1 MQTSMKKC
9 VFDLLEQ
16 HGDQTSIEF
25 LQKEVNVKFVDCRL
39 EAIGKKQDELI
50 GKTGLTSEVF
60 WELYH
65 DHPELLEVKWA
76 NIVRLFDKTVERYSR
91 ASEGVNYS
99 QLYNYRLEWRKE
111 KGIERDCRTYIGQPD
126 RNMIKEAA

>member
-1 MQTSMKKC
+1 MSAKQY
-9 VFDLLEQ
+9 VFDALEQ
-16 HGDQTSIEF
+16 FGDQTSIEF

-111 KGIERDCRTYIGQPD
+111 KAIERDCRTYIGQPD
-126 RNMIKEAA
+126 RNMVRNAA